1 MPERPATPPGYTRV
15 IRRGIEAVALASVA
29 RVIEQLLAEGTLYQY
44 AEHHPEAR
52 MLVGRG
58 IVYAVP
64 LPDGGPSV
72 VVRHARHGG
81 LLAPLTGDRFLG
93 RTRAPRELDVALRLA
108 RVGVPTPEIVAYAIY
123 PAGVST
129 YRADVVTREVHDARD
144 LASALADD
152 PAPALKRD
160 LLAATAKLLA
170 RLAAAGARHPDL
182 NLKNVLI
189 ARDANGDPE
198 AWVLDVDRVWFD
210 VPGAPRVNE
219 ANLRRVG
226 RSARKL
232 RRTRGLDIQE
242 ADLLWLSATVDET
255 VGARA

>member
-1 MPERPATPPGYTRV
+1 MAEHRATPPGYTRV
-15 IRRGIEAVALASVA
+15 TRRGIEAVVLASAA
-29 RVIEQLLAEGTLYQY
+29 RAVEQALEAGTLYQY
-44 AEHHPEAR
+44 AEHHPRAR

-58 IVYAVP
+58 VVYAVP
-64 LPDGGPSV
+64 LPDAATPV

-108 RVGVPTPEIVAYAIY
+108 RAGVLTPEIVAYAVYSNGGI
-123 PAGVST
+123 AR
-129 YRADVVTREVHDARD
+129 RADVATREVPDARD

-152 PAPALKRD
+152 PSPARKREA
-160 LLAATAKLLA
+160 LGATARLMA
-170 RLAAAGARHPDL
+170 RLTAAGARHPDL

-189 ARDANGDPE
+189 ARDVNGDLE

-210 VPGAPRVNE
+210 TPGAQRVNA
-219 ANLRRVG
+219 ANLRRFS

-232 RRTRGLDIQE
+232 CRTQGLDIQE
-242 ADLLWLSATVDET
+242 ADLLWLSATVDEAN
-255 VGARA
+255 GAPI